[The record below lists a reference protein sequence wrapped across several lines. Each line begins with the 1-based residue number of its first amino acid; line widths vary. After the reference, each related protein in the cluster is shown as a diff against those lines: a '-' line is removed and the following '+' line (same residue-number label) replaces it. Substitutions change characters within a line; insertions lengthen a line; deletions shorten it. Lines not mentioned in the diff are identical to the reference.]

1 MTTDQRQVAMDLVTA
16 TVGVCAITV
25 TILLVVAWLSG
36 SRTRVP
42 ERPNREVADW
52 RTYATVGNRVGP
64 ADAPVTIVA
73 WGDYE
78 CPACAAFERNLRQVM
93 SMYHDE
99 VAVVHRHWP
108 LESHRYAYTAARAA
122 ECAAVQ
128 GRFAEFHAQ
137 LFENPNWIG
146 DAFERFADNA
156 DVPDM
161 DRFRA
166 CNRDTSPVAS
176 IERDIEAVKR
186 LGGWGTPTVLLNGTQ
201 LGEIPGLKDLEDLIA
216 AAVGATQR

>member
-1 MTTDQRQVAMDLVTA
+1 
-16 TVGVCAITV
+16 
-25 TILLVVAWLSG
+25 
-36 SRTRVP
+36 
-42 ERPNREVADW
+42 
-52 RTYATVGNRVGP
+52 
-64 ADAPVTIVA
+64 
-73 WGDYE
+73 
-78 CPACAAFERNLRQVM
+78 
-93 SMYHDE
+93 
-99 VAVVHRHWP
+99 
-108 LESHRYAYTAARAA
+108 
-122 ECAAVQ
+122 
-128 GRFAEFHAQ
+128 